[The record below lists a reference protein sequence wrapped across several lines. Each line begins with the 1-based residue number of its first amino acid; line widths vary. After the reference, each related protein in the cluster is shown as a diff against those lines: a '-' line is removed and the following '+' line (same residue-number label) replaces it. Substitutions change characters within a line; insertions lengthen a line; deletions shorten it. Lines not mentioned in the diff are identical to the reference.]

1 MAVFVGLRQSEIAI
15 CPYRDGGAP
24 TRPAV
29 TIDKPLALGQY
40 VAFAILAARQFRQGR
55 NWGTMRF
62 GRKRSEAAAVIRSLR
77 PFVFTRQTLP
87 PVAVPVSQEI
97 LPGLLLAP
105 VVAQGTRIDFLPPES
120 IELLGGTKAV
130 LDCAIRNLGIHPR
143 PQVVP
148 FEATPGDPDTTCY
161 GLGSEDVFAASAIAG
176 LDLLTAIVAPEV
188 PPRHG
193 ILVAVPYWRLVLLH
207 VLRGHGGLA
216 SLSRIAQMTDEMF
229 RSGGIPSQEQLSS
242 DVFYIAPDGR
252 VQIVSRTT
260 STGPVVETRGL
271 ISEFYFRPTGVL
283 GPEEQ

>member
-1 MAVFVGLRQSEIAI
+1 
-15 CPYRDGGAP
+15 
-24 TRPAV
+24 
-29 TIDKPLALGQY
+29 
-40 VAFAILAARQFRQGR
+40 
-55 NWGTMRF
+55 MRF
-62 GRKRSEAAAVIRSLR
+62 GRKNSEAAALIRLLR

-87 PVAVPVSQEI
+87 SAAVSVSQEI

-105 VVAQGTRIDFLPPES
+105 VVAQGARIDFLPPES

-130 LDCAIRNLGIHPR
+130 LDHAIRNLGIHPR

-148 FEATPGDPDTTCY
+148 FEATPGDPDTICY
-161 GLGSEDVFAASAIAG
+161 GLGSEDVFAASTIAG

-188 PPRHG
+188 SPQYG

-207 VLRGHGGLA
+207 VLRGRGGLA
-216 SLSRIAQMTDEMF
+216 SLSRIAQMTDEVF
-229 RSGGIPSQEQLSS
+229 RSAEIPPRERLSS

-271 ISEFYFRPTGVL
+271 IREFYFCPAGVL
-283 GPEEQ
+283 GPEGQ